1 LNSPLH
7 YTGGKSRLAK
17 RIISR
22 FPAHTCYCEVFAGAA
37 WVFFGKQPSKVEVL
51 NDRDGEVINLF
62 RVVQNHYEEFIR
74 QFKYY
79 VVSRKLFEIIKR
91 QDPFTLTDIQRA
103 VKCFYIM
110 KMSFAGKLM
119 SPSFGYATTGRSGFN
134 ILDLEEK
141 ILEMH
146 WRLASVYIE
155 NLDYKNCI
163 ERYDRPH
170 TLFYL
175 DPPYYGTKDYRHNMV
190 DEDYLDL
197 AKILGG
203 VKGRFILS
211 LGDHQRIREIFK
223 GFKLEAITTSYSTG
237 KTNESRK
244 QPRAEL
250 LITNF
255 KPAASTMTR
264 G

>member
-1 LNSPLH
+1 MNSPLN
-7 YTGGKSRLAK
+7 YTGGKSKLAK

-22 FPAHTCYCEVFAGAA
+22 FPAHTCYCEVFCGAA

-79 VVSRKLFEIIKR
+79 VVSRKLFEIIRR

-110 KMSFAGKLM
+110 KTSFAGKLIG
-119 SPSFGYATTGRSGFN
+119 PTFGYATTGRSGFN

-146 WRLASVYIE
+146 WRLAGVYIE
-155 NLDYKNCI
+155 NLDYKDCI

-190 DEDYLDL
+190 DQDYVDL
-197 AKILGG
+197 AAILGG

-211 LGDHQRIREIFK
+211 LGDHERIREIFK
-223 GFKLEAITTSYSTG
+223 GFKLEAIATSYSRG
-237 KTNESRK
+237 KSKESRSK
-244 QPRAEL
+244 TREEL
-250 LITNF
+250 IITNH
-255 KPAASTMTR
+255 
-264 G
+264 

>member
-1 LNSPLH
+1 MNSPLN

-22 FPAHTCYCEVFAGAA
+22 FPTHTCYCEVFAGAA
-37 WVFFGKQPSKVEVL
+37 WVFFGKEPSKVEVL

-62 RVVQNHYEEFIR
+62 RVVQNHYEEFVK

-110 KMSFAGKLM
+110 KTSFAGKLI
-119 SPSFGYATTGRSGFN
+119 SPNFGYGTMRPSSFG
-134 ILDLEEK
+134 IIDLEEK

-146 WRLASVYIE
+146 WRLSGVYIE
-155 NLDYKNCI
+155 NLDYKDCI
-163 ERYDRPH
+163 IRYDRPH

-175 DPPYYGTKDYRHNMV
+175 DPPYYGTKDYHHNMV
-190 DEDYLDL
+190 DKDYVEL
-197 AKILGG
+197 AGVLKN

-211 LGDHQRIREIFK
+211 LGDHKRVREIFK
-223 GFKLEAITTSYSTG
+223 GFKLEEVTTRYTKG
-237 KTNESRK
+237 KTKESREK
-244 QPRAEL
+244 PRAEL
-250 LITNF
+250 LITNC
-255 KPAASTMTR
+255 
-264 G
+264 